1 VVDFAVETWAE
12 ASFGQGVTVDFIVPR
27 EIVA

>member
-1 VVDFAVETWAE
+1 VKDWSDVT
-12 ASFGQGVTVDFIVPR
+12 FGSGVTVDFIVPR